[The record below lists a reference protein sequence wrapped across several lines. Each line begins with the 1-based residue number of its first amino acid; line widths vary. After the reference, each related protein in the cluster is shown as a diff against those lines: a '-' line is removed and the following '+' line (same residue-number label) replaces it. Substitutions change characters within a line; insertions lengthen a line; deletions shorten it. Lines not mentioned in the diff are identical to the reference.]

1 MKRMDKIKPLTDE
14 MLEKLGQLVQYNSV
28 YSQSKPGMPFGE
40 GPAAALAE
48 GLKIAGEMGFH
59 TVNMDNYCGYAEMG
73 QGQEIIGIAAHLDIV
88 PAGEGWDTD
97 PFTLTR
103 KGDMVYGRGVSD
115 DKGAVIASLYAM
127 KLVR

>member
-14 MLEKLGQLVQYNSV
+14 MLEKLGRLVQYNSV
-28 YSQSKPGMPFGE
+28 YSQSRPGIPFGE

-97 PFTLTR
+97 PFTLT
-103 KGDMVYGRGVSD
+103 
-115 DKGAVIASLYAM
+115 
-127 KLVR
+127 